1 MGSCSGPWSFK
12 KVRQKTA
19 EKFFGVKT
27 FRTKCLDIQTA
38 EVYDCNAM
46 IVDTLIKESLTAADE
61 ENLGPLR

>member
-38 EVYDCNAM
+38 EFYDCNAM
-46 IVDTLIKESLTAADE
+46 TVDTLIKEYLTAADE
-61 ENLGPLR
+61 ENFGPLR